1 MKLILIISV
10 SLFWAISSM
19 GQTTNPNL
27 DSILA
32 KSLGADDYGMKKYV
46 LVILKT
52 GSKTIADKA
61 ITDSLFAGHLKNIN
75 RLADLKKLIVAGPFG
90 KNENDFRGIFI
101 LDVSSFEEA
110 KKLLETDPAIKAKLL
125 EFLLYNWYGS
135 AALPEY
141 LKTDNKIRK
150 YNF

>member
-1 MKLILIISV
+1 MKSILIIINF
-10 SLFWAISSM
+10 LFISISAM
-19 GQTTNPNL
+19 GQITNPNL

-46 LVILKT
+46 LGILKT
-52 GSKTIADKA
+52 GSNTIADKA
-61 ITDSLFAGHLKNIN
+61 TTDSLFAGHLRNIN
-75 RLADLKKLIVAGPFG
+75 RLADLKKLIVAGPLG

-101 LDVSSFEEA
+101 LDVTSLEEA
-110 KKLLETDPAIKAKLL
+110 KKLLETDPAIKSKLL

-141 LKTDNKIRK
+141 LKIDDKIRK
-150 YNF
+150 YKF

>member
-1 MKLILIISV
+1 MKPTLILTIF
-10 SLFWAISSM
+10 LFIAISSL
-19 GQTTNPNL
+19 GQITNPNL
-27 DSILA
+27 DSTLA

-52 GSKTIADKA
+52 GSNTSTNKTTA
-61 ITDSLFAGHLKNIN
+61 DSLLAGHLKNIN

-101 LDVSSFEEA
+101 LDVTSFEEA

-125 EFLLYNWYGS
+125 ESSLYNWYGS

-141 LKTDNKIRK
+141 QKTDDKIRK
-150 YNF
+150 YKF